1 MNYSLG
7 LDIGIA
13 SIGWSVLDFDRKQIA
28 DLGVRLFT
36 GAEDSQSVSVKPSV
50 PVHNPQDRINSPYHL
65 SRGNFY
71 DRVQRQGDLPCMRL
85 YGYA

>member
-36 GAEDSQSVSVKPSV
+36 GAEDSQSGAS
-50 PVHNPQDRINSPYHL
+50 L
-65 SRGNFY
+65 A
-71 DRVQRQGDLPCMRL
+71 LPRR
-85 YGYA
+85 AARSTRRR